1 VFVTQPTAFDIPSE
15 VQELLQR
22 YVKETTALFGQQLEG
37 IILYGSAV
45 RGEFLP
51 GRSNVNLLLLVNGY
65 EREGLKRY
73 AKAQRRWSREQ
84 FAVPLLLTEADL
96 TKPGTVFP
104 LEYLEIQEQHRVLW
118 GRDPFIG
125 LHIDRTHLGYQV
137 RQGLEGNLLRLRQR
151 FIEGGGTEEAI
162 TMLLPLSLTALLPCL
177 RGLQRLAG
185 EPPLFHSEPLL
196 ANVQAMTGLD
206 LTGFMDVLH
215 LKRGIISPGPVEVP
229 RLYDR
234 YVENLQRLISQ
245 VQPDGTLKT
254 P

>member
-1 VFVTQPTAFDIPSE
+1 MTQPTAFDIPSE

-104 LEYLEIQEQHRVLW
+104 LEYLEIQEQ
-118 GRDPFIG
+118 
-125 LHIDRTHLGYQV
+125 
-137 RQGLEGNLLRLRQR
+137 
-151 FIEGGGTEEAI
+151 
-162 TMLLPLSLTALLPCL
+162 
-177 RGLQRLAG
+177 
-185 EPPLFHSEPLL
+185 
-196 ANVQAMTGLD
+196 
-206 LTGFMDVLH
+206 
-215 LKRGIISPGPVEVP
+215 
-229 RLYDR
+229 
-234 YVENLQRLISQ
+234 
-245 VQPDGTLKT
+245 
-254 P
+254 